1 MNTTKIKNGR
11 KFKTALTFLALSGLL
26 CSCAIMQ
33 EEKVNNTEKLLT
45 AAGFKM
51 IPSNTPEKMDHLN
64 TLTQNK
70 IVPQVKDGVT
80 HYIYADAAHCHCFY
94 WGKEESYQAFLVLQ
108 KKSNI
113 SDDDRMTAQ
122 MNENE
127 YLDWGTMGYGMGGYG
142 EGFY

>member
-1 MNTTKIKNGR
+1 MSLKIITNSHNFVKV
-11 KFKTALTFLALSGLL
+11 LTPIALSGLL
-26 CSCAIMQ
+26 CACALMQ
-33 EEKVNNTEKLLT
+33 SEKVNNTEKLLA

-51 IPSNTPEKMDHLN
+51 ILANTPEKMDHLK
-64 TLTQNK
+64 TLSQYK
-70 IVPQVKDGVT
+70 LVPQQKDGVT
-80 HYIYADAAHCHCFY
+80 HYIYADAANCRCFY
-94 WGKEESYQAFLVLQ
+94 WGQEDTYQAFLLLQ

-113 SDDDRMTAQ
+113 TDDDKMTAQ